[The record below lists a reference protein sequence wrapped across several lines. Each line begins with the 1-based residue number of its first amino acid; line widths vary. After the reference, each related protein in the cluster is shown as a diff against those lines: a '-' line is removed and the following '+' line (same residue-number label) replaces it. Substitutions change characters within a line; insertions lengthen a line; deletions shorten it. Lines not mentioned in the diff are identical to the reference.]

1 MKTIIHITLLLLS
14 FSLTAFSAPIKNA
27 KTETFKVSGICG
39 MCQKTIE
46 TAAYKK
52 GEAKAECNSDS
63 KIVSI
68 TFDTTKTSADAVL
81 KRIAYAGYDNEIY
94 LAPVEAYTKLPQC
107 CQYERQ
113 KKEMAE
119 AETKTESEHHTN
131 RVATTQQ
138 DTAKPKV
145 TPPLDEVFTAYFAI
159 KDALTRDDA
168 TTAAEAAKDLS
179 KAIDAV
185 KMETLSPEVHTIW
198 MKYKDKLSSDAE
210 HINGSKEEQKQRDS
224 FAALSKSMYE
234 LIKVAKPAYPI
245 YYDHCPMYNSGK
257 GADWLSKENTIK
269 NPYFGSQ
276 MINCG
281 KTTET
286 IGATK

>member
-1 MKTIIHITLLLLS
+1 MS
-14 FSLTAFSAPIKNA
+14 FSLSAFSAPIKNA
-27 KTETFKVSGICG
+27 KTLAIKIYGVCG
-39 MCQKTIE
+39 MCKETIE

-52 GEAKAECNSDS
+52 NVAKADWNIDT
-63 KIVSI
+63 KIASI
-68 TFDTTKTSADAVL
+68 TFDTTKTNADAVL

-94 LAPVEAYTKLPQC
+94 LAPLEAYTKLPEC

-113 KKEMAE
+113 KKEIAA

-131 RVATTQQ
+131 TVAATQQ
-138 DTAKPKV
+138 DTAKPKA
-145 TPPLDEVFTAYFAI
+145 TAPLAEVFNAYFAI
-159 KDALTRDDA
+159 KDALTKDDSN
-168 TTAAEAAKDLS
+168 TAGEKANDLS
-179 KAIDAV
+179 KAINAV
-185 KMETLSPEVHTIW
+185 KMETLSPEAHTAW

-210 HINGSKEEQKQRDS
+210 HINGSKEAQHQRDN

-234 LIKVAKPAYPI
+234 LIKVAKPAYAV

-257 GADWLSKENTIK
+257 GADWLSKESGIK
-269 NPYFGSQ
+269 NPYYGSQ
-276 MINCG
+276 MISCG